1 MRETTGSGSMRE
13 KARRREKVLR
23 DSRAELNFARQG
35 GIAEGRAELKNE
47 LIVKMRQKGLTDEQI
62 AEYFD

>member
-23 DSRAELNFARQG
+23 YSRAELDLPDKVA
-35 GIAEGRAELKNE
+35 
-47 LIVKMRQKGLTDEQI
+47 
-62 AEYFD
+62 